1 MMNLQTIDFI
11 RLLPQFMNDDTANKG
26 LAAGINALV
35 PELSKSVGLLSAWD
49 RLNEIPESDLDGLA
63 WELNVA
69 WYDKTAPIATKRS
82 LIRNSVAVHRTLG
95 TKWAVESVVL
105 SYFGDGY
112 IEEWFE
118 YDGEPGHFRV
128 YSSNPSLN
136 AERLNE
142 FIALLNKVKRA
153 SSVLDGVFINLSGQS
168 ILYAG
173 TALHEISKEQY
184 AIGAAALN

>member
-1 MMNLQTIDFI
+1 MMNLKNIDFV
-11 RLLPQFMNDDTANKG
+11 RLLPLFMQDDTANKG
-26 LAAGINALV
+26 LSAGISALV
-35 PELSKSVGLLSAWD
+35 SELSKSVGLLSTWD
-49 RLNEIPESDLDGLA
+49 RLDEIPESDLDALA

-69 WYDKTAPIATKRS
+69 WYDTTAPIATKRS

-95 TKWAVESVVL
+95 TKWAVESVVR

-128 YSSNPSLN
+128 YSANPSLS

-142 FIALLNKVKRA
+142 FVALLDKVKRA
-153 SSVLDGVFINLSGQS
+153 SSVLDGVFITLSGQS

-173 TALHEISKEQY
+173 TALHEIGKEQY